1 MPNICRLGPDGK
13 YAGNIN
19 QKYFVLA
26 NILYIPVAC
35 TCKVGCNVILLFIDL
50 SWTASVAFRPLNM
63 SFINQMA
70 PKYMCWL
77 LEKNI

>member
-1 MPNICRLGPDGK
+1 MPFFNHGQNTGRLGPDGK

-35 TCKVGCNVILLFIDL
+35 TCKVGCNVILLFICL
-50 SWTASVAFRPLNM
+50 G
-63 SFINQMA
+63 
-70 PKYMCWL
+70 KHL
-77 LEKNI
+77 LHSGP